1 MLAAASNVGNQ
12 RGPDNS
18 FGLLVIRDKQEKV
31 NAILIIAEYG
41 KSIAV
46 QTAQGRTALDSYL
59 RRVGLQ
65 IQTLSRKNS

>member
-12 RGPDNS
+12 TGADNS
-18 FGLLVIRDKQEKV
+18 FRLQVIRDKQEKV

-46 QTAQGRTALDSYL
+46 HTAQRMAGQS
-59 RRVGLQ
+59 
-65 IQTLSRKNS
+65 